1 MEDVIINKIKKNKK
15 RLHKLYVNIMKN
27 EVDIKSL
34 DMIDSNTLLRLEII
48 TRIDEELTDII
59 YMILDNKNS

>member
-1 MEDVIINKIKKNKK
+1 MEEIILNKIRKNKK

-48 TRIDEELTDII
+48 TKIDEELTDII